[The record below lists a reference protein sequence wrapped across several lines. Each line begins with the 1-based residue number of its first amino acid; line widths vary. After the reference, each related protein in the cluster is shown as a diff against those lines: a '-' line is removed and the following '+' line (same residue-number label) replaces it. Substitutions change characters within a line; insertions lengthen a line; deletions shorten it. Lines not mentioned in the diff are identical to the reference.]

1 VRSVN
6 ETGDRVQE
14 ALAAYL
20 EYLEVGGQEP
30 ETDHLDPQELEE
42 LRGLIAALELT
53 EGVEFGLGRDSAGGR
68 IQGSVAATA
77 HSGVSEHLLAQ
88 LREEL
93 PPDAR
98 VESDAAHAFAQVGGI
113 EVTDAWVVGTFGGRV
128 RVWLLAIGTAQE
140 LEGNGECLP
149 DLDRAFGALP
159 DTSAVALVAEDLSCL
174 IVQPE
179 DCAPQITIPTGSL
192 LGRGFRHPVRPA
204 GAAIGDLM
212 SELIPYWDPI
222 PAFDHDPG
230 STIGS
235 AVPSDELAATAID
248 EQRGIGQRARK
259 GNPKKDILLALGG
272 EEASTIS
279 TLIDGLIDGSV
290 DPGDIEER
298 IERLARDR

>member
-1 VRSVN
+1 MAEN
-6 ETGDRVQE
+6 GDRVQE
-14 ALAAYL
+14 ALAAHL
-20 EYLEVGGQEP
+20 EYLEMGGKEP
-30 ETDHLDPQELEE
+30 ETDHLDPEEQEE

-53 EGVEFGLGRDSAGGR
+53 EGVEFGLGRDRAGERVKGASPR
-68 IQGSVAATA
+68 QGA
-77 HSGVSEHLLAQ
+77 SEQLLAQ

-98 VESDAAHAFAQVGGI
+98 VESDTALAFSQVGGI
-113 EVTDAWVVGTFGGRV
+113 DVIDAWIVGTFGGRV

-140 LEGNGECLP
+140 LEGNTECLP

-174 IVQPE
+174 IVLPE
-179 DCAPQITIPTGSL
+179 DCAPQITIPSGSL
-192 LGRGFRHPVRPA
+192 LGRGYRRPVRPA
-204 GAAIGDLM
+204 ADAIGDLL

-222 PAFDHDPG
+222 PAFESDPG

-235 AVPSDELAATAID
+235 PVPSDEHAAAAIE
-248 EQRGIGQRARK
+248 EQRAIGQRARK
-259 GNPKKDILLALGG
+259 GNPKKDVLLALGD

-279 TLIDGLIDGSV
+279 NLIDGLIDGSV

-298 IERLARDR
+298 IERSARDT

>member
-1 VRSVN
+1 VAEIGN
-6 ETGDRVQE
+6 RVQE

-20 EYLEVGGQEP
+20 EYLEMGGPEP
-30 ETDHLDPQELEE
+30 ETDHLDPEEQEE
-42 LRGLIAALELT
+42 LRGLIEALELT

-68 IQGSVAATA
+68 TQGSVAATA

-98 VESDAAHAFAQVGGI
+98 VESDAAHAFSHVGGI
-113 EVTDAWVVGTFGGRV
+113 EVADAWIVGTFGGRV

-140 LEGNGECLP
+140 LEGNSECLP

-204 GAAIGDLM
+204 AAAIGDLL

-222 PAFDHDPG
+222 PAFDRDPG
-230 STIGS
+230 SAIGS
-235 AVPSDELAATAID
+235 AVPSDELAATAIE

>member
-1 VRSVN
+1 VRSVAEN
-6 ETGDRVQE
+6 GDRVQE

-20 EYLEVGGQEP
+20 EYLEMGGREP
-30 ETDHLDPQELEE
+30 ETDHLDPKELDE

-53 EGVEFGLGRDSAGGR
+53 EGVEFGLGRDRAGERGKGAAPR
-68 IQGSVAATA
+68 QGAT
-77 HSGVSEHLLAQ
+77 EHLLAQ

-98 VESDAAHAFAQVGGI
+98 VESDAAHAFSHVGGI
-113 EVTDAWVVGTFGGRV
+113 EVTDAWIVGTFGGRV

-179 DCAPQITIPTGSL
+179 DCAPQITIPSGSL
-192 LGRGFRHPVRPA
+192 LGRGYRRPVRPA
-204 GAAIGDLM
+204 ADAIGDLL

-222 PAFDHDPG
+222 PAFESDPASLG
-230 STIGS
+230 SPI
-235 AVPSDELAATAID
+235 PSEEHAAAAIE
-248 EQRGIGQRARK
+248 EQRAIGQRARK
-259 GNPKKDILLALGG
+259 GNPKKDVLLAFGG

-279 TLIDGLIDGSV
+279 SLIDGLIDGSV
-290 DPGDIEER
+290 DPEEIEER
-298 IERLARDR
+298 IERSARDR

>member
-1 VRSVN
+1 MN

-20 EYLEVGGQEP
+20 EYLEMGGPEP

-68 IQGSVAATA
+68 TQGSVAATA
-77 HSGVSEHLLAQ
+77 HSGVSDHLLAQ

-128 RVWLLAIGTAQE
+128 RVWLLAVATAQE
-140 LEGNGECLP
+140 LEGNTECLP

-179 DCAPQITIPTGSL
+179 DCAPQITIPSGSL
-192 LGRGFRHPVRPA
+192 LGRGYRRPVRPA
-204 GAAIGDLM
+204 ADAIGDLL

-222 PAFDHDPG
+222 PAFESDPA
-230 STIGS
+230 SIGS
-235 AVPSDELAATAID
+235 PIPSEEHAAAAIE
-248 EQRGIGQRARK
+248 EQRAIGQRARK
-259 GNPKKDILLALGG
+259 GNPKKDVLLAFGG

-279 TLIDGLIDGSV
+279 SLIDGLIDGSV
-290 DPGDIEER
+290 DPEEIEER
-298 IERLARDR
+298 IERSARDR